1 MVVYYN
7 VPGLIYFYGSGSTN
21 DPTFN
26 VPFVDFQFS
35 PGGVNPKVLGF
46 PKTAISDITNIQQ
59 TGSLTYGNIMGPTVS
74 SSINEGN
81 RWFVS
86 FYDNLGNIADGK
98 DLGQLG
104 TPVEISTVTYVTA
117 SSTVSGHYNLILKT
131 NTSDLL
137 TQLNTTAP
145 IGSIGG
151 RGTTVVTGSGYGVL
165 IWQGQQA
172 PNLITNIGLIS
183 NRYDDVTAG
192 YILLDPVKPL
202 IKNNINYITKKY
214 GKNAGSV

>member
-1 MVVYYN
+1 
-7 VPGLIYFYGSGSTN
+7 
-21 DPTFN
+21 
-26 VPFVDFQFS
+26 
-35 PGGVNPKVLGF
+35 
-46 PKTAISDITNIQQ
+46 
-59 TGSLTYGNIMGPTVS
+59 MGPTVS

-202 IKNNINYITKKY
+202 VKNNINYITKKY